1 MACHLLA
8 DFVAKV
14 GEGRFVSKMRNNRI
28 GAIEF
33 LNQHF
38 ALAANLESMILA
50 RMRKI
55 FLQQNRHRFAGSR
68 ASSNVPLCHARAASR

>member
-1 MACHLLA
+1 
-8 DFVAKV
+8 
-14 GEGRFVSKMRNNRI
+14 MRNNRI

-50 RMRKI
+50 RMRKT
-55 FLQQNRHRFAGSR
+55 FLQQNRH
-68 ASSNVPLCHARAASR
+68 SSPIRRAAMGRP